1 MKQPEGHWREHSC
14 AEQSKRDQTNL
25 DLFWL
30 RDEYLQDAD
39 DLPEPD
45 AIAAEILEDLEAAVQ
60 EIKEITANLE
70 G

>member
-1 MKQPEGHWREHSC
+1 MKQPEGRWREHSC
-14 AEQSKRDQTNL
+14 AEQSKGDQTNL

-60 EIKEITANLE
+60 EIKEITADLE